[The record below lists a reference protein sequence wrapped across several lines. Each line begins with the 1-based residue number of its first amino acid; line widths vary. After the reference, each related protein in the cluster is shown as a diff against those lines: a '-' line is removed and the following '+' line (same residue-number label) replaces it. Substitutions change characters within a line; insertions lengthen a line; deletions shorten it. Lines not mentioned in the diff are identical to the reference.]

1 MNERGKSDGPIVPQ
15 TPANNGGGNR
25 LDGSH
30 PAASSA
36 EQVEGRG
43 PAKGNS
49 LRGSED
55 RTQNRESLQAALE
68 RIRQAA
74 SRDKVSLPTP
84 GRHDPRQEPGAVVPH
99 AGICA
104 GGRRQR
110 RSLPQS
116 PYLIIVLG
124 RSLLSVNVC
133 LCQD

>member
-30 PAASSA
+30 QAASSA

-74 SRDKVSLPTP
+74 SRDKTLRLTTLWHHVYDVARLEESFYALKRKAAP
-84 GRHDPRQEPGAVVPH
+84 GVDGQTWDAYE
-99 AGICA
+99 
-104 GGRRQR
+104 QD
-110 RSLPQS
+110 LEF
-116 PYLIIVLG
+116 YLQD
-124 RSLLSVNVC
+124 LS
-133 LCQD
+133 